1 MITHQ
6 KLVEIE
12 KNIAKD
18 IEQEFNLILKEIS
31 FLLNQNFDLY
41 FLKEFVRY
49 YPPKAV
55 RDRAEVLLETL
66 LNYFMKDLIEDIKKL
81 DSEKQYQFFKY
92 GLRDKIKEGALKKLN
107 ELIPVSIKIQEDK
120 RFEERFPIIGS
131 VALTFGGIGTAVVL
145 PESLLIKSIPA
156 ASSVVA
162 SLYLLKSY
170 KDRARRIKRKWKK
183 EITKFINHAKT
194 LIISWLEDTKKDLI
208 FEINKIYNSYFLD
221 STPHLLT
228 SNKANAISF
237 S

>member
-1 MITHQ
+1 MLTHQ
-6 KLVEIE
+6 KLAEIE

-18 IEQEFNLILKEIS
+18 IEQEFNLVLKEIS

-41 FLKEFVRY
+41 FLKEFVKY

-92 GLRDKIKEGALKKLN
+92 GLRDKIKEEALKKLN
-107 ELIPVSIKIQEDK
+107 ELIPVSVKIPEDK
-120 RFEERFPIIGS
+120 RFEEKFPVIGS
-131 VALTFGGIGTAVVL
+131 VALTVGGIGTAVVL

-162 SLYLLKSY
+162 SIYLLKSY
-170 KDRARRIKRKWKK
+170 KDHAKRLKKYWKK
-183 EITKFINHAKT
+183 EITKFINNAKT
-194 LIISWLEDTKKDLI
+194 LISSWLEDTKKDLI
-208 FEINKIYNSYFLD
+208 LEINKIYNTYFLEG
-221 STPHLLT
+221 SSHPLI
-228 SNKANAISF
+228 SNKANVISF